1 MSLTDRIFCLLGK
14 DVARDPQGLNARLH
28 FFGSIPVDDGTPFPP
43 PSANEHAPLVQVM
56 AQRPKVVALVS
67 INGGV
72 GRSTLAAALSSGLQR
87 QGESVVALD
96 LDPQNALRHHFGV
109 SAALPGI
116 GRTSLQ
122 HGQWRPLQ
130 QAGFAGCQMI
140 AFGDT
145 TEQQQENLH
154 RWLKQETGWL
164 ARHVADL
171 GLNERQ
177 TLIIDTQAG
186 NNVYFHQALSIA
198 DVVVIVAQADAASL
212 GTLDQMEVLLAP
224 YLSHPKAPRVHYVI
238 NQLDEDNAFSLD
250 MLEAFKQRLGS
261 APMEVHHDAAISEAL
276 AFGTD
281 PLDSPTISLACDDI
295 NDLCRVLK
303 APKKTV

>member
-28 FFGSIPVDDGTPFPP
+28 FFGSIPVDDGTPYSP
-43 PSANEHAPLVQVM
+43 PSANEHSQPMQVM
-56 AQRPKVVALVS
+56 AQRAKVVALVS

-130 QAGFAGCQMI
+130 QAGFAGCQVI
-140 AFGDT
+140 PFGDT
-145 TEQQQENLH
+145 SDQQQENLH
-154 RWLKQETGWL
+154 RWLKQEPGWL
-164 ARHVADL
+164 ARHLAAL
-171 GLNERQ
+171 GLTERQ
-177 TLIIDTQAG
+177 TVIIDTPAG
-186 NNVYFHQALSIA
+186 NNVYFHQALSVA
-198 DVVVIVAQADAASL
+198 DVVLVVGQADAASL
-212 GTLDQMEVLLAP
+212 ATLDQLDVLLAP
-224 YLSHPKAPRVHYVI
+224 HLVGETVPCVHYVI
-238 NQLDEDNAFSLD
+238 NQLDEDDPFSLD
-250 MLEAFKQRLGS
+250 MLEAYKQRLGK
-261 APMEVHHDAAISEAL
+261 APMEVHHDVVISEAL

-281 PLDSPTISLACDDI
+281 PLDSPSISLACDDI

-303 APKKTV
+303 APKKTA